1 MAGKIDIEQA
11 PNRFGAGYPDP
22 FAAICAQRRRWKLG
36 DAAGLT
42 QFGVNL
48 LRLPAGQ
55 WSSQRHW
62 HTAEDE
68 FVFVLEGE
76 VVLVTDAGEQVMGP
90 GDCAGFKAGA
100 ADGHHLQNRSD
111 REAVLL
117 EIGGRG
123 VRARTASTIR
133 TSTSCSR
140 PARPITSTG
149 TGRLTSRRP
158 CAAASRPSGGG
169 V

>member
-1 MAGKIDIEQA
+1 MPKIDIDAA
-11 PNRFGAGYPDP
+11 PTRIGTGYPPPYDEP
-22 FAAICAQRRRWKLG
+22 CKGRRRWKLG

-68 FVFVLEGE
+68 FVWVLEGE
-76 VVLVTDAGEQVMGP
+76 VILVTDTGEVVMRA
-90 GDCAGFKAGA
+90 GDCAGFKAGEPDA
-100 ADGHHLQNRSD
+100 HHFQNRSD

-117 EIGGRG
+117 EVG
-123 VRARTASTIR
+123 
-133 TSTSCSR
+133 
-140 PARPITSTG
+140 
-149 TGRLTSRRP
+149 SRRP
-158 CAAASRPSGGG
+158 GEDGGHFPDIDLALPQG
-169 V
+169 ATGYVHKDGSSYMGTRTLRST